1 MQKLLNALTSL
12 TLVSLTIPVFAD
24 GHWSGFLEDYDQLE
38 VADDPWLEYMYMSP
52 NFREKLASAQAMVIE
67 QPEIFIAEDS
77 KYQGIKPD
85 DMKLLADTYRAIF
98 AEAMSDLYQ
107 IAVSPGP
114 DTLHVRL
121 AFTNVYLKK
130 KGRRLIGYTPVGL
143 VAGTAKRQLLD
154 DFTDKIELA
163 QLAWEIEILDS
174 QTGERIGV
182 AIKEMGDQTD
192 KKRFTSWDELEEA
205 MQVGSARLQCRFQ
218 NASLPEN
225 QRQNCIEITEV
236 AD

>member
-1 MQKLLNALTSL
+1 MRNVIAFLAGLMFFGWTAPGL
-12 TLVSLTIPVFAD
+12 AD

-52 NFREKLASAQAMVIE
+52 DFRERLGSAKAMVIE

-205 MQVGSARLQCRFQ
+205 MQVGSARLHCRFQ
-218 NASLPEN
+218 NASLPED
-225 QRQNCIEITEV
+225 QRQDCLEITEV